1 MSAPDPSPE
10 RPRPM
15 LLSNEIGPERDCVR
29 IRPAGELDVS
39 TVPDLRDELAE
50 LRRAGFKRLILDL
63 SKLEYIDSTGLR
75 LVFHLDAEARRD
87 SFELRL
93 VPGDAAIQRVFDSP
107 TPPAGCRS
115 PTHDADGAH
124 RFHRSARHAR
134 PAPRARQRAVP

>member
-15 LLSNEIGPERDCVR
+15 LLSNEIVPERDCVR

-87 SFELRL
+87 GFELQL
-93 VPGDAAIQRVFDSP
+93 VPGGAAIQRVFELTD
-107 TPPAGCRS
+107 TA
-115 PTHDADGAH
+115 
-124 RFHRSARHAR
+124 ARLPFTNA
-134 PAPRARQRAVP
+134 